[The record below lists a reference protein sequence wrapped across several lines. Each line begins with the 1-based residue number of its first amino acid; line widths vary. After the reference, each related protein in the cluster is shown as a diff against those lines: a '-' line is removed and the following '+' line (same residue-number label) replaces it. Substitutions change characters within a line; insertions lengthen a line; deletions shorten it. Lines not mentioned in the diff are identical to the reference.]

1 MLGGRMM
8 RWLLLLITCVACSA
22 AELQVPPDVILERGV
37 DYTSIPHGKLAMDI
51 VRPKAPGTYPAVVM
65 IHGGGFNAGKRADYL
80 PMAIRLAQNGYVAAT
95 VDYRLTPMFQFPL
108 PLDDV
113 KAAVRFLRA
122 SAGKYQIDKQHVAAI
137 GVSAGAT
144 WSQFLAVTRN
154 MPRFEGSGAHK
165 EESSSVD
172 CAISFFGRSDMRRA
186 YEGSRNAATALP
198 QLLGGD
204 RMNAL
209 DAHFRGSPLNWITPD
224 SAPILAIHGTRDQNV
239 PFEQSVWL
247 VERMRSMGVEA
258 ELETIPEAGHG
269 FKGADDERAFAR
281 TLDFLNRQTKPKL
294 IETRRLMVNDHGA
307 AGEIL
312 AVAWPS
318 GRVLWRRTNHRGT
331 ELSVLPNGHV
341 LYIEDPKG
349 VVTEIDQDQKVMWQY
364 KSPAKMN
371 LVSAQRLENG
381 NTLLVDDTAPRLF
394 EVSPAGETT
403 WSVEKPEYKGQSMRR
418 ARRTVRGT
426 TLVAVQDAGL
436 LLELDTRGAVVH
448 KTEFPHRMPALAK
461 PLPDGGMLIGL
472 AGPGEVRRVDAAGKT
487 LMTFAGANDAA
498 RMAWTSGFTQ
508 TPEGGLIVSD
518 YMGARIVEFDAQG
531 KVLHQLRNLP
541 WSVTAVGL
549 LP

>member
-1 MLGGRMM
+1 MLDGQM
-8 RWLLLLITCVACSA
+8 RCLLFLLICAASPA
-22 AELQVPPDVILERGV
+22 AELAVPPDVILERGV

-51 VRPKAPGTYPAVVM
+51 VRPKAPGAYPGVIL
-65 IHGGGFNAGKRADYL
+65 IHGGGFSGGDRAGYL
-80 PMAIRLAQNGYVAAT
+80 PLAIRLAQNGYVAAT

-122 SAGKYQIDKQHVAAI
+122 NAVKYQVDKQHMAAI
-137 GVSAGAT
+137 GASAGAT
-144 WSQFLAVTRN
+144 WAQFLAITRN
-154 MPRFEGSGAHK
+154 VPRFEGMGAHR

-172 CAISFFGRSDMRRA
+172 CAISNYGRSDMRRA
-186 YEGSRNAATALP
+186 YEGSRNAAEALP
-198 QLLGGD
+198 PLLGGD

-209 DAHFRGSPLNWITPD
+209 EAHYRGSPLNWVTPD
-224 SAPILAIHGTRDQNV
+224 SAPILAIHGTRDGNV

-247 VERMRSMGVEA
+247 VERMRGMGVES
-258 ELETIPEAGHG
+258 ELETMAEAGHG

-294 IETRRLMVNDHGA
+294 LETRRLMVNDHGQG
-307 AGEIL
+307 GEIL
-312 AVAWPS
+312 AIAWPS
-318 GRVLWRRTNHRGT
+318 GRVLWRRPNHRGT

-349 VVTEIDQDQKVMWQY
+349 MVTEIDAEQKVVWQY
-364 KSPAKMN
+364 QGAKLN

-381 NTLLVDDTAPRLF
+381 NTLLVDDAAARIF
-394 EVSPAGETT
+394 EVSAAGEAT
-403 WSVEKPEYKGQSMRR
+403 WSVEKPEYKGKSMRR
-418 ARRTVRGT
+418 ARRTAQGT

-436 LLELDTRGAVVH
+436 LLELDRKGDTVR
-448 KTEFPHRMPALAK
+448 KLEFPHRMPALAK

-472 AGPGEVRRVDAAGKT
+472 AGPGEVRRMDASGKT
-487 LMTFAGANDAA
+487 LVTFAGASDAA
-498 RMAWTSGFTQ
+498 RMAWTSGFTE
-508 TPEGGLIVSD
+508 TPDGGLIVSD
-518 YMGARIVEFDAQG
+518 YMGARIVEFDARG
-531 KVLHQLRNLP
+531 KVLHQLRNIP